1 MSAFD
6 EREQGFENRYAFD
19 EALRF
24 KALAR
29 RNKLLGLWA
38 AEKMGLQGEAAAAYA
53 DALVERQVGLADD
66 ASLARSL
73 HEAFAS
79 AKLDISTHRIGR
91 KIEETMALAT
101 QDEVKDLQAH
111 VRKLEAELSRLK
123 RASERPGTSGGE
135 PRTPRTKKSS
145 SSAS

>member
-6 EREQGFENRYAFD
+6 EREEGFERRHALD
-19 EALRF
+19 EELRF
-24 KALAR
+24 KSIAR

-38 AEKMGLQGEAAAAYA
+38 AEKIGLQGEAARAFA
-53 DALVERQVGLADD
+53 DALVADQVGRADD

-73 HEAFAS
+73 HEAFVN

-101 QDEVKDLQAH
+101 QEISQG
-111 VRKLEAELSRLK
+111 R
-123 RASERPGTSGGE
+123 
-135 PRTPRTKKSS
+135 
-145 SSAS
+145 